1 MWKVECVYTVSD
13 QPFGTT
19 QMNKLLKTAISFVAL
34 CFINVTGGQAQT
46 DTDRAAIEAGR
57 DIVRQ
62 EQTLAARQQAQAL
75 DSFEPSARRVF
86 LLCRQEDPQCI
97 PLIQK
102 ANEAFLDHP
111 RMTYGGVRYEC
122 NVTYTSQNDLQT
134 TYTRFMQ
141 MVMHDPSVG
150 SWQPWQVVYLTYSMY
165 GGPCSP

>member
-1 MWKVECVYTVSD
+1 
-13 QPFGTT
+13 
-19 QMNKLLKTAISFVAL
+19 MNKLLKTAISFVAL

-102 ANEAFLDHP
+102 ANEAFLEHP
-111 RMTYGGVRYEC
+111 HLIYDNTFYQCAVTRENQNTLDITYA
-122 NVTYTSQNDLQT
+122 
-134 TYTRFMQ
+134 RFMQ
-141 MVMHDPSVG
+141 QVEHDPSVG
-150 SWQPWQVVYLTYSMY
+150 QWRAWQVVYLTYSMF

>member
-1 MWKVECVYTVSD
+1 
-13 QPFGTT
+13 
-19 QMNKLLKTAISFVAL
+19 MNKLLKTAISFVAL

-46 DTDRAAIEAGR
+46 DTDRATIEAGR

-62 EQTLAARQQAQAL
+62 EHARTAQQQARENAVARIAEDLAAHAQPV
-75 DSFEPSARRVF
+75 SEPTPSARRVF

-141 MVMHDPSVG
+141 MVMRDPSVAN
-150 SWQPWQVVYLTYSMY
+150 WRAWQVIYLTYSMY